1 MTNVTITVKKKLA
14 LGFEVTDEEMEELKD
29 GFMPDRIED
38 ELNKTEHW
46 MYGSVSNYSVWDC
59 NKAREIITD
68 EPY

>member
-1 MTNVTITVKKKLA
+1 MTNITVTVKKKLV

-29 GFMPDRIED
+29 GFIPDRIED

-46 MYGSVSNYSVWDC
+46 MCGSLNSISVWDC
-59 NKAREIITD
+59 DKAREIITD